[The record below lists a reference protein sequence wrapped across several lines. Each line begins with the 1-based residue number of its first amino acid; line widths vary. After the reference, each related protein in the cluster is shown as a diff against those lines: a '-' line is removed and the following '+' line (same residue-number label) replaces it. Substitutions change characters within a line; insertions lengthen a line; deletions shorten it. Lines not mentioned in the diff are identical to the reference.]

1 MNREE
6 TMISFPGE
14 VQDMVAWK
22 AISNG
27 AQQKITLSYDDIM
40 ELK

>member
-1 MNREE
+1 MSREE

-14 VQDMVAWK
+14 IQDFVAWK

-27 AQQKITLSYDDIM
+27 AQQKIKLDYDQVM
-40 ELK
+40 EMK